1 MKDKIQE
8 IREEIEREIKNMKDE
23 QDRSFFEFVL
33 KLYQAE
39 NRKIIHY
46 KMLAGYVR
54 LRKNFMN
61 STKRTSWTPLNYSFA
76 TID

>member
-8 IREEIEREIKNMKDE
+8 IKEEIKREIKNMKDE
-23 QDRSFFEFVL
+23 QDRSFFAYVL

-39 NRKIIHY
+39 NKKIIHY
-46 KMLAGYVR
+46 KMLACYVR

-61 STKRTSWTPLNYSFA
+61 STKKM
-76 TID
+76 